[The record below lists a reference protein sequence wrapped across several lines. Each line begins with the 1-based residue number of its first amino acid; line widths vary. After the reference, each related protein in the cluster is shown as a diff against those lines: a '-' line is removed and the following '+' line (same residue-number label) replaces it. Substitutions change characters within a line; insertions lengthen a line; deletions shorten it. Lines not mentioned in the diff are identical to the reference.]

1 MNKNTDTEMDFTL
14 LSEKPIDIVGIVM
27 KYLSHWKWFL
37 LSVIMCLL
45 FAMATILYSPRTYKV
60 ATTIIFKD
68 DQRGGGASELN
79 ILKEVGLTTQRNNVD
94 NEVEVLKRSL
104 IVEEVVRKLGMY
116 ISYSEERPIE
126 LYNKIGLG
134 GILPQGLKSKRI
146 ELYDDE
152 IPFKINMQDTILNN
166 IKESIVFDVTANG
179 EKGYVFSGTYAGNEF
194 NITASKTDSVIFLPF
209 GTVMVKWTQPKFIG
223 ERQFKIAFKNPNK
236 VALNYTKAIT
246 IKLTSRT
253 SSVADISFV
262 CPHPQ
267 LGIVFLKEYID
278 AYNAKAIREQIEL
291 ADKTSA
297 VIDIH
302 LSQLNSELGSVES
315 QVQSYKQ
322 SQGLTNIEHQ
332 ADIFNTQVANIR
344 EKKSD
349 VETQYAIVSN
359 LNNIVRGI
367 NNHEQLIPT
376 NSGVSS
382 QSLSNQIDNYNQL
395 VLERNKL
402 SRIASSNNQSMIE
415 LNNRIETTFNS
426 VKNSLQ
432 NETDN
437 LNIQRSDL
445 NSMLSQNFSRI
456 RAIPQQERV
465 FSDIKRQ
472 QGVKEALFVYLLQ
485 KKEEKYMNMATITPK
500 STIIDNVYV
509 KGLASPNVMITGLIY
524 LFLGVF
530 IPFIIIYLK
539 DLTRYQISSKEEL
552 EKMSSIPV
560 LGEIPLS
567 KELSNIVVKENNN
580 NSINEMIRLLRTNLL
595 YVIDNKESKVINMLS
610 SISGDGKT
618 FSTINLAMS
627 FALLDK
633 KVLIIELDIRKPKIS
648 EFLSMSNETGITM
661 YLAGHLEKE
670 ELIKP
675 SGLNPNLFVINS
687 GPIPPNPSELL
698 SKPNLDELIANLK
711 SKFDFIIVDTAPVG
725 VVSDSFLLN
734 RIADVNL
741 YIVRSGYT
749 PKKYIEEAITY
760 SEEKRLKKMYFVLN
774 AVDLTSSTYKYG
786 YGKKYGYGYGNGNT
800 NKKNWK
806 HKITQIKR

>member
-45 FAMATILYSPRTYKV
+45 FAVGIILYSPRTYRV

-104 IVEEVVRKLGMY
+104 IVEEVVRNLGMY

-134 GILPQGLKSKRI
+134 SILPQGLRSKSV

-152 IPFKINMQDTILNN
+152 IPFKLNMQDTILNN
-166 IKESIVFDVTANG
+166 IKESIAFDVTANG
-179 EKGYVFSGTYAGNEF
+179 EKGYVFSGTYADEEF
-194 NITASKTDSVIFLPF
+194 NITAAKTDSIVFLPL
-209 GTVMVKWTQPKFIG
+209 GTVMMRWTQPNYIG
-223 ERQFKIAFKNPNK
+223 ERKFNIRFSNPK
-236 VALNYTKAIT
+236 KTALNYTKSIT

-267 LGIVFLKEYID
+267 LGIVFLKEYIN
-278 AYNAKAIREQIEL
+278 AYNAKAIREQIDL

-297 VIDIH
+297 VIDVH
-302 LSQLNSELGSVES
+302 LSKLTSELGSVES

-332 ADIFNTQVANIR
+332 ADIFNTQAANIR

-500 STIIDNVYV
+500 STIIDNVFV
-509 KGLASPNVMITGLIY
+509 KGLASPNVMITGLIF

-560 LGEIPLS
+560 LGEIPIS

-595 YVIDNKESKVINMLS
+595 FVIDNKESKVINMLS

-618 FSTINLAMS
+618 FSTINLAIS

-661 YLAGHLEKE
+661 YLAGHLEEE

-698 SKPNLDELIANLK
+698 SKPILDELIVNLK

-749 PKKYIEEAITY
+749 PKKYIEEAITFY
-760 SEEKRLKKMYFVLN
+760 EEKRLKKMYFVLN
-774 AVDLTSSTYKYG
+774 AVDITSSTYKYG
-786 YGKKYGYGYGNGNT
+786 YGRKYGYGYGNT

-806 HKITQIKR
+806 HRITQKKR